1 MTEAAVKLGVPD
13 VRVRKAGP
21 KLVMVTAY
29 DYPTARLVEAA
40 GLDMILVGDSLGMV
54 VLGYSTTVPV
64 TLDDIVYHARAVMRG
79 APNVHVVA
87 DMPFLSYQVSDAQAI
102 ENAGRLLKETG
113 VDGVKLEGGVAIADR
128 IRAVVRAG
136 IPVCGHI
143 GLTPQS
149 SSQFGG
155 FRVQGRELEPAL
167 AILQDAEA
175 VVAAGAYALVVEAV
189 PTDLA
194 TLITKR
200 VNVPTIGIGAGPD
213 CDGQVLVA
221 HDVLGIEE
229 RVAPRFAKRYADLAT
244 VMKEAFAAYAADVR
258 AGVFPDADHSY
269 AMKPDVANALRRGA
283 VREYDVP

>member
-1 MTEAAVKLGVPD
+1 MSEPAAKLGVPD
-13 VRVRKAGP
+13 VRTHKAGP

-64 TLDDIVYHARAVMRG
+64 TLDDIIYHARAVMRG

-136 IPVCGHI
+136 IPVCGHV

-194 TLITKR
+194 TLITQR
-200 VNVPTIGIGAGPD
+200 VSVPTIGIGAGPA

-229 RVAPRFAKRYADLAT
+229 RVVPRFAKRYADLAT
-244 VMKEAFAAYAADVR
+244 VMKDAFATYAADVR
-258 AGVFPDADHSY
+258 GGVFPDAEHSY